1 MMSTALYPKT
11 SGTASLLPK
20 AGKIMRFCVL
30 FLLAGTLNV
39 QAGAYSQ
46 KITVSFRQASLQT
59 VFSFIRKQTGY
70 VVFCDYDILQKAKP
84 VSFSVR
90 DASIDEL
97 VKVAIEGQDLSYSVE
112 EKTIV
117 ITRQAQPAPAE
128 GTEET
133 ALPPPH
139 AVTGKV
145 SSDSGEPLEGVSVL
159 VTGRSQGTTTDRR
172 GTFSLMVYDTDTL
185 VFSHLGYVS
194 KRIAIRTKTRLDV
207 SLAPNT
213 KTITDV
219 VVVGAQTQSRRTTTA
234 SISSISGKAI
244 ENLPAPSFDQL
255 LQGRVP
261 GLDVQISS
269 GEPGVSPTMVVRGNS
284 RVSQSISGTSDLDQ
298 AHALSGPLY
307 VIDGVPI
314 NPEDISYLQD
324 AAGTSTGTDYLAGIN
339 VNDIESIDVQKDA
352 AATAAWGSRGANG
365 VIYIK
370 TRKGRSSKPEF
381 YVNVYA
387 GRIQEPKLVPTVTGS
402 TERQQ
407 KLALLQTYGNYT
419 NWATLPQLLT
429 DSLNPYFNNATDW
442 QGLFYR
448 NAAIQNADMSMSAA
462 GENMSYRVSANY
474 YNEQGTI
481 KAFDFKRY
489 SLRGNFDFKMS
500 PKLTSQFTIAF
511 THSDRQ
517 RGDKLSNS
525 DDNTPFNINNGDLP
539 SSFFRMNAFDSSN
552 YLGLSTNLRNQN
564 TNDWYSASLT
574 LNYNILPGLLFT
586 TQGSGSVSLSNKDYF
601 KPADQNQIQAVEGN
615 GQASYAESDANNY
628 TNYFLS
634 NTLNYSKTFPAGDKH
649 AHHIVVTGSQQFT
662 ADNSRITS
670 VSGYNAPSNNI
681 QVVNGI
687 PATYLTASSNYVS
700 SAILSFAGQ
709 VQYDYD
715 SRYILYVADRTDGSS
730 RFGAAS
736 KWGKFPAAGVGWVV
750 SDEKFMSGV
759 KSWVNLLKLRAS
771 YGLSGQNSQDYYA
784 PYNSYTINGTYG
796 GSTAIS
802 PSYNNGLSK
811 SDLTWSRTYQK
822 DIGLEFQLL
831 NNRIYAMADIYDKT
845 TKGDYFNFNLPF
857 FTGYQSITF
866 NGNDLWVDNRG
877 LDLTL
882 TGHIFQSAQFKWT
895 STLNISFNKNI
906 IAKLPN
912 NNRTF
917 EIDDGYGVGRIYAV
931 GQPIYEMFQILY
943 KGVYS
948 NINQIPV
955 NPITG
960 QLLTYYKGS
969 TPVQPGY
976 PIWADQN
983 HDYDVWSGE
992 NNGDA
997 YGDRV
1002 PSGNPNPKY
1011 TGGFINDF
1019 TYKNFSLSI
1028 LSIFCGKR
1036 TIVNTFKQRQFED
1049 VFSFPQGIYSNSV
1062 NALAATWMPNLSSV
1076 NYWNPAL
1083 AAKEGPGYS
1092 ASFPTPL
1099 PYGPNYYEFEPFTT
1113 MFNENGAYFKVK
1125 NITLSYLLPQSWIH
1139 RFKISRAQVY
1149 TNIDNVYTYTKS
1161 TVPDPELV
1169 NSLGIYT
1176 GGSYPVPHKFTFGL
1190 NVTF

>member
-1 MMSTALYPKT
+1 MMSTAWCRKPRG
-11 SGTASLLPK
+11 SASLLTY
-20 AGKIMRFCVL
+20 AGKALRFCTL
-30 FLLAGTLNV
+30 FLLVSAFNV
-39 QAGAYSQ
+39 KAGAFSQ

-59 VFSFIRKQTGY
+59 VFSYVRKETGY
-70 VVFCDYDILQKAKP
+70 VVFCDYDILRTAKP

-90 DASIDEL
+90 NASVEDL
-97 VKVAIEGQDLSYSVE
+97 VGAALDGQDLAYSVE

-117 ITRQAQPAPAE
+117 VTRKAQPAV
-128 GTEET
+128 T
-133 ALPPPH
+133 AKPQASEPPRV
-139 AVTGKV
+139 VTGKV
-145 SSDSGEPLEGVSVL
+145 TGDDGEGLEGVSIL
-159 VTGRSQGTTTDRR
+159 VSGRGGGTSTDRK
-172 GTFSLMVYDTDTL
+172 GAFSLTVYDTDTL
-185 VFSHLGYVS
+185 VFSYLGYVT
-194 KRIAIRTKTRLDV
+194 KRVVVKTRTRLDV
-207 SLAPNT
+207 NLAPNT

-219 VVVGAQTQSRRTTTA
+219 VVVGVQAQSRRTTTA
-234 SISSISGKAI
+234 AISTVSGKAI

-261 GLDVQISS
+261 GLDVQVAS
-269 GEPGVSPTMVVRGNS
+269 GEPGVAPTMVVRGNT
-284 RVSQSISGTSDLDQ
+284 RVSQNITSNSDLDQ

-324 AAGTSTGTDYLAGIN
+324 ASGTSTGTDYLAGIN

-370 TRKGRSSKPEF
+370 TRKGKSSKPEF
-381 YVNVYA
+381 YVNFY
-387 GRIQEPKLVPTVTGS
+387 GGLIEEPKLTPTVTGS
-402 TERQQ
+402 EERQQ
-407 KLALLQTYGNYT
+407 KLELLQTYGTYANMG
-419 NWATLPQLLT
+419 TLPQLLT
-429 DSLNPYFNNATDW
+429 DSVNPYFNHATDW

-448 NAAIQNADMSMSAA
+448 NAAVQNADMSMAAA
-462 GENMSYRVSANY
+462 GENMGYRVSANY

-489 SLRGNFDFKMS
+489 SVRGNFDFRMNS
-500 PKLTSQFTIAF
+500 KLNSQFTVAF

-525 DDNTPFNINNGDLP
+525 DDNTPFNINSGNLP
-539 SSFFRMNAFDSSN
+539 SSFFGMNAFDSAN

-574 LNYNILPGLLFT
+574 LNYNPIPGLLLT
-586 TQGSGSVSLSNKDYF
+586 SQGSASVSLSGKDYF
-601 KPADQNQIQAVEGN
+601 RPSNQNAIQAVEGN

-634 NTLNYSKTFPAGDKH
+634 NTANYSKTFTAGKH
-649 AHHIVVTGSQQFT
+649 AHHLVVTGSQQFT
-662 ADNSRITS
+662 EDMSKITS
-670 VSGYNAPSNNI
+670 VYGYNAPSNDI
-681 QVVNGI
+681 QVVSGI
-687 PATYLTASSNYVS
+687 PSTYLTAFSDYVS

-715 SRYILYVADRTDGSS
+715 SKYILYAADRADGSS
-730 RFGAAS
+730 RFGADS
-736 KWGKFPAAGVGWVV
+736 KWGKFPAAGLGWVA
-750 SDEKFMSGV
+750 SDEKFMQGL
-759 KSWVNLLKLRAS
+759 KSWVNFMKLRAS
-771 YGLSGQNSQDYYA
+771 YGLSGQNSTDYYA

-796 GSTAIS
+796 GNTAIS
-802 PSYNNGLSK
+802 PSYTNGLSK
-811 SDLTWSRTYQK
+811 SNLTWSRTYQK
-822 DIGLEFQLL
+822 DLGMELQLL
-831 NNRIYAMADIYDKT
+831 HNRIYAMVDVYDKT

-877 LDLTL
+877 LDLSL
-882 TGHIFQSAQFKWT
+882 TGHIFPQTSKLRWT
-895 STLNISFNKNI
+895 ATLNLSFNKNI

-917 EIDDGYGVGRIYAV
+917 EIDDAYGVGRIYAV
-931 GQPIYEMFQILY
+931 GQPIYEMFQIIY
-943 KGVYS
+943 KGVYNNAS
-948 NINQIPV
+948 QIPV
-955 NPITG
+955 NPLTG
-960 QLLTYYKGS
+960 QALTYYKGYY
-969 TPVQPGY
+969 PVQPGY
-976 PIWADQN
+976 PIWVDQN

-992 NNGDA
+992 NNGDN

-1011 TGGFINDF
+1011 TGGFINQFD
-1019 TYKNFSLSI
+1019 YKNFSLSI

-1049 VFSFPQGIYSNSV
+1049 VFNFPQGIYSSSA
-1062 NALAATWMPNLSSV
+1062 NALAASWMPNLSSID
-1076 NYWNPAL
+1076 YWNPAM
-1083 AAKEGPGYS
+1083 AAKEGSAYR

-1125 NITLSYLLPQSWIH
+1125 DITLGYSLPQSWI
-1139 RFKISRAQVY
+1139 RRIKISRAQVY
-1149 TNIDNVYTYTKS
+1149 ANMDNVLTITKS

-1176 GGSYPVPHKFTFGL
+1176 GGAYPVPHKITMGL